1 MAKLGTFGSLDFIP
15 IECSHDKLIIMS
27 QLKSY
32 SLPQIMNPLFKGYNF
47 DTIDISSGLCQK
59 DDQKPSVL
67 YKATNQFC
75 THNPGQIIL
84 DEFGIVRLMFLQN
97 NKTYKVKGNYAP
109 RKHLTE
115 LLKNHAPSKLIPM
128 SVLTRNEVSVPKNTV
143 KKYTNPKI
151 RYYVTQPTNIFM
163 GYFPKKQKNKDIML
177 KNMIPNSND
186 AYFVC
191 DSAIKLIRDLSIAK
205 NISKYNIHC
214 MFSSATFGDPS
225 SLQYSGSKNLLMRTA
240 SCTKYTHTY
249 NIPMNKEKGD
259 PISLLPQPVT
269 HKIIKGTTVSKTIKG
284 NPAMTFKNARV
295 ETTIKKIKTK
305 IKSTTDPK
313 VKLWYSQAKRLG
325 DHEQVAFAKWLMD
338 NANLPDKESTII
350 KSSQPKKVTSKIKLD
365 CNKNNVFLV
374 TQDWPCFC
382 YAVYNQ
388 INSIISIKGAYIVA
402 KF

>member
-1 MAKLGTFGSLDFIP
+1 MAKIFGPLDFIP
-15 IECSHDKLIIMS
+15 IECSHDKLFLMS

-47 DTIDISSGLCQK
+47 DTIDTSSGLCQK
-59 DDQKPSVL
+59 EDQKPSIL
-67 YKATNQFC
+67 YKATNQFS
-75 THNPGQIIL
+75 THNPGKIIL
-84 DEFGIVRLMFLQN
+84 DEYGIVRLMFLDN
-97 NKTYKVKGNYAP
+97 NTQYKVKGNYAP

-115 LLKNHAPSKLIPM
+115 LLKKSAPNKLIPM
-128 SVLTRNEVSVPKNTV
+128 SVLTRNEVSVPKKNTV
-143 KKYTNPKI
+143 KKYTNPNIK
-151 RYYVTQPTNIFM
+151 YYVTQPTNIFM
-163 GYFPKKQKNKDIML
+163 GYFPKIKKNKDIML

-269 HKIIKGTTVSKTIKG
+269 HKIIKGTTISKTIKG

-305 IKSTTDPK
+305 IKATTDPK

-325 DHEQVAFAKWLMD
+325 DHEQVAFAKWLLD
-338 NANLPDKESTII
+338 NANLSDKESTII
-350 KSSQPKKVTSKIKLD
+350 KSSQPKPKKVTSDLK